1 MATMR
6 GFTIM
11 TPSQAANAT
20 RLQLE
25 WEKDHGIKRNVKK
38 KTKKKN
44 ELICFLNFIPQQE
57 KKHSTVFKQR
67 SVSFLSLNLGFTAKY
82 YFISLGLSFIIYKTE
97 IVKVQTS

>member
-38 KTKKKN
+38 KNKKKKRAN
-44 ELICFLNFIPQQE
+44 LFPKFY
-57 KKHSTVFKQR
+57 STAR
-67 SVSFLSLNLGFTAKY
+67 EEA
-82 YFISLGLSFIIYKTE
+82 
-97 IVKVQTS
+97 